1 MILTRKE
8 TKANVFQLLW
18 LSESVRLGKSQK
30 QQRCQPG
37 RLLATGK
44 RDPTT
49 LSVSVFHPQIRGTNF
64 PNILWPLVSGFAS
77 TSTWR
82 CVFEHL
88 VRFERRDTETA
99 DRSDRPE
106 ISKALTET
114 VESSKILRQSRKT
127 RVHCLKATS
136 LQPKQKHQAEIHHH
150 TYR

>member
-1 MILTRKE
+1 MSFNSFGFPKVSGLGNPRSNRGVNRAACWQQARGTPLH
-8 TKANVFQLLW
+8 FQCLF
-18 LSESVRLGKSQK
+18 S
-30 QQRCQPG
+30 
-37 RLLATGK
+37 
-44 RDPTT
+44 
-49 LSVSVFHPQIRGTNF
+49 HPQIRGTNF